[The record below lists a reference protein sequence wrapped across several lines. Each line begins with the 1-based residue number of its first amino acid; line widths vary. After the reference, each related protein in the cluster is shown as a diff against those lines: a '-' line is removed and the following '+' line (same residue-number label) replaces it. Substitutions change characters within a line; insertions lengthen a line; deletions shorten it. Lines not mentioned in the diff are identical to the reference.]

1 MPYFAF
7 SVFVDQFAHIWDMVA
22 GFSRIHTAKWRFSVH
37 KMERRRRTRPMNVT
51 HPKAAGNKVT
61 AALAVLALALM
72 AANDQADAAP
82 SSREYGYGFSACKRG
97 RFRDPIFS
105 RHIFRRQSGLESR
118 PSRWT
123 PAWTAWGWS
132 GSCGAAATLT
142 CTSPASQ
149 GASLPKADRGK
160 YEM

>member
-22 GFSRIHTAKWRFSVH
+22 GFSRINTAKWRFSVH
-37 KMERRRRTRPMNVT
+37 KMERRRRARPMNVT

-160 YEM
+160 

>member
-1 MPYFAF
+1 
-7 SVFVDQFAHIWDMVA
+7 MVA
-22 GFSRIHTAKWRFSVH
+22 AYSRINTAEWRFSVH
-37 KMERRRRTRPMNVT
+37 KMERRRRARPMNVT

-82 SSREYGYGFSACKRG
+82 YSREYGYGFSACKRG
-97 RFRDPIFS
+97 RLRDPIFS

-123 PAWTAWGWS
+123 PAWTTWGWS
-132 GSCGAAATLT
+132 GSCGAVATLT

-160 YEM
+160 YEMKRF